1 MESFKINLLK
11 KLLKYY
17 LRLYI
22 HIIIMSIDNNIN
34 SLSRQFLD
42 STNRIT
48 NSLISHMNDMIGQ
61 RLGHNMDGCPC
72 INMEKNNLHIAMV
85 FEESGAN
92 VIPLSFG
99 QNWSKM
105 TINYHAEH
113 SAIRKL
119 KNRDAKKLHSVNIFV
134 LKTTLAGT
142 IGSSSPCAHCLAIMS
157 TLAVKKGYKIN
168 YVYYTNS
175 NRQIEKKK
183 LSDLLQET
191 PYLSRYYLIRGYKP
205 KLKEL

>member
-1 MESFKINLLK
+1 
-11 KLLKYY
+11 
-17 LRLYI
+17 
-22 HIIIMSIDNNIN
+22 MSLDNTNN
-34 SLSRQFLD
+34 LSRQFLD

-48 NSLISHMNDMIGQ
+48 NSLISHMDDMIGQ

-85 FEESGAN
+85 FEESGSN

-105 TINYHAEH
+105 IINYHAEH
-113 SAIRKL
+113 NAIRKL
-119 KNRDAKKLHSVNIFV
+119 KNRDSKKLHSVNIFV

-157 TLAVKKGYKIN
+157 TLAVKKGYRIN
-168 YVYYTNS
+168 NVYYTNS
-175 NRQIEKKK
+175 SRQIEKKK
-183 LSDLLQET
+183 LTDLLQET

-205 KLKEL
+205 KLDEL